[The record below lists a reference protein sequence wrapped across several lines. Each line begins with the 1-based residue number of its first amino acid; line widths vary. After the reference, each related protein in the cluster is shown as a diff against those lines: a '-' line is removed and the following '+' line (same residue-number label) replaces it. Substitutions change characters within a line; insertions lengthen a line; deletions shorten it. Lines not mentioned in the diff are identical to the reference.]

1 MSEPAIFFSEVN
13 ERQGMF
19 HRRAFLMGGLA
30 ATGLLALGGRLAQL
44 QLVEARRYQKLSA
57 GNQFNY
63 RLTPPPRGLILDRNG
78 VSLASNRPNFRLMV
92 SKDSKDFDV
101 EATLDDLALLVPI
114 DAARRARLIK
124 DIARA
129 PKKAP
134 VAVMEDMTWEEFSR
148 VNIRAPEL
156 PGVTADM
163 GEVRVYPFGGAF
175 AHVIGYVAKV
185 SDRDLE
191 KAKDEP
197 DQDLLHHPGF
207 RIGKQGVEKALDRE
221 LRGRPGATKAEVDAQ
236 GRVVRLDP
244 EGDIPPTPGK
254 EVRLTLDADI
264 QNRALEVMGDESGAI
279 VVMDIRNGDLL
290 AMVSA
295 PSFDAN
301 RFVKGLSGP
310 EYKALAEYERK
321 PLLDKALTG
330 NFPPGSTFKPT
341 VGLAALTAGVDP
353 EVRVNCGG
361 SWYYGGRTWRCW
373 EKRGHGS
380 QNLHDAIKNSCDIYF
395 YQTALKIGPD
405 AIASAARAMGFGQ
418 VFDIGIPGQKKGLVP
433 DREWKKRAFK
443 KNPANQIWFPGETPS
458 YGIGQGALLVNALQL
473 AVMTS
478 RLANSKKALNPRL
491 IKSVGG
497 VEQPSG
503 AAVPD
508 LPFTPE
514 HLAYVRGGM
523 EAVAND
529 VRGTAYRQSQLGL
542 GDVKMAGK
550 TGTAQ
555 VRSYDKVAD
564 RKSTNV
570 AWRLKDHNLF
580 VAFAPYDDPRYA
592 VAVIIEHGGLG
603 GATAGAPRA
612 REVMRVALLKD
623 PEVRARIE
631 RPMPLPP
638 EPDDA
643 AADGSVEGAAPD
655 DPTVGAPPPF
665 PSGGAPATPI
675 VPAPPVPGAPR

>member
-1 MSEPAIFFSEVN
+1 MSEPSIMFFEVN
-13 ERQGMF
+13 ERQGVF

-30 ATGLLALGGRLAQL
+30 GGGLLALGGRLAQL
-44 QLVEARRYQKLSA
+44 QLVEAQRYQKLSA

-78 VSLASNRPNFRLMV
+78 VALASNRPNFRLMV

-101 EATLDDLALLVPI
+101 EATLNDLALLVPI
-114 DAARRARLIK
+114 DATRRARLLK

-191 KAKDEP
+191 KAKDDP
-197 DQDLLHHPGF
+197 TQDQDLLHHPGF
-207 RIGKQGVEKALDRE
+207 RIGKAGIEKSLDRD

-244 EGDIPPTPGK
+244 EGDIPATPGK

-279 VVMDIRNGDLL
+279 VVMDVRNGDLL

-321 PLLDKALTG
+321 PLLDKVLNGT
-330 NFPPGSTFKPT
+330 FPPGSTFKPT
-341 VGLAALTAGVDP
+341 VALAALTAGVDP
-353 EVRVNCGG
+353 ELRVNCGG

-373 EKRGHGS
+373 QKNGHGS
-380 QNLHDAIKNSCDIYF
+380 QNMHEAIKNSCDIYF
-395 YQTALKIGPD
+395 YQTALRCGPD
-405 AIASAARAMGFGQ
+405 PIASAAHALGFGQ
-418 VFDIGIPGQKKGLVP
+418 IFDIGIPGQKKGIVGS
-433 DREWKKRAFK
+433 REWKREAVKRE
-443 KNPANQIWFPGETPS
+443 PVWQPGDSVS
-458 YGIGQGALLVNALQL
+458 YGIGQGYINVNALQL

-478 RLANSKKALNPRL
+478 RLANGRKALNPRL

-508 LPFTPE
+508 LPFTAE
-514 HLAYVRGGM
+514 HLNYVRGGM
-523 EAVAND
+523 AAVAND

-542 GDVKMAGK
+542 GDVQMAGK

-555 VRSYDKVAD
+555 VRSYDRVKNRNSASVQW
-564 RKSTNV
+564 K
-570 AWRLKDHNLF
+570 LKDHNLF

-592 VAVIIEHGGLG
+592 VAVIVEHGGLG

-631 RPMPLPP
+631 RPMPLPA
-638 EPDDA
+638 EPVEA
-643 AADGSVEGAAPD
+643 APDGSVEGAAPD
-655 DPTVGAPPPF
+655 DPTVGTAPTT
-665 PSGGAPATPI
+665 SAPT
-675 VPAPPVPGAPR
+675 VPASPAPGVPR

>member
-1 MSEPAIFFSEVN
+1 MSEPSIFFFEVN
-13 ERQGMF
+13 ERQGVF
-19 HRRAFLMGGLA
+19 HRRAFLLGGITGA
-30 ATGLLALGGRLAQL
+30 GLLALGGRLAQL
-44 QLVEARRYQKLSA
+44 QLVEAQRYQKLSA

-63 RLTPPPRGLILDRNG
+63 RLVPPPRGLIRDRNG
-78 VSLASNRPNFRLMV
+78 VSLASNRPNFRLIIN
-92 SKDSKDFDV
+92 KDKDLDA
-101 EATLDDLALLVPI
+101 EAVMDDLSKLVPI
-114 DAARRARLIK
+114 DGSRRARVLK
-124 DIARA
+124 ELDRA
-129 PKKAP
+129 PRKAP
-134 VAVMEDMTWEEFSR
+134 VVVMEDLSWEEFSR

-156 PGVTADM
+156 PSVTADM

-185 SDRDLE
+185 SDRDLTA
-191 KAKDEP
+191 AKDDATQ
-197 DQDLLHHPGF
+197 DQELLHHPGF
-207 RIGKQGVEKALDRE
+207 RIGKQGVEKAFDKA
-221 LRGRPGATKAEVDAQ
+221 LRGRAGATKTEVDAQ

-244 EGDIPPTPGK
+244 AGDVPPTPGK
-254 EVRLTLDADI
+254 EILLTLDADI
-264 QNRALEVMGDESGAI
+264 QNRALEVMGEESGAI

-321 PLLDKALTG
+321 PMLDKSLTG
-330 NFPPGSTFKPT
+330 VFPPGSTFKPT
-341 VGLAALTAGVDP
+341 VGLAALTAGINP
-353 EVRVNCGG
+353 EVRVSCGG

-373 EKRGHGS
+373 EPRGHGS

-395 YQTALKIGPD
+395 YQTSLKIGPD
-405 AIASAARAMGFGQ
+405 AIANAARAMGFGQ
-418 VFDIGIPGQKKGLVP
+418 IYDIGIPGQKRGNVP
-433 DREWKKRAFK
+433 DPAWKKRAFK

-458 YGIGQGALLVNALQL
+458 YGIGQGALTVNALQL

-478 RLANSKKALNPRL
+478 RLANGKKALVPRL

-508 LPFTPE
+508 LPFSQE
-514 HLAYVRGGM
+514 HLNYVRGGM
-523 EAVAND
+523 AAVAND
-529 VRGTAYRQSQLGL
+529 VRGTAYKQSQLGL
-542 GDVKMAGK
+542 GDVQMAGK

-555 VRSYDKVAD
+555 VRSYDGVKN
-564 RKSTNV
+564 RKGYATT
-570 AWRLKDHNLF
+570 WRLKDHNLF

-623 PEVRARIE
+623 PEIRARIE
-631 RPMPLPP
+631 MPAPLP
-638 EPDDA
+638 EAAPDDVM
-643 AADGSVEGAAPD
+643 DGVAPEDPVEGAAPPEPD
-655 DPTVGAPPPF
+655 ANPTTPTTPPTTKPL
-665 PSGGAPATPI
+665 GGHI
-675 VPAPPVPGAPR
+675 